1 MSESSTQADD
11 PTFGQWVWLSGI
23 AGLIG
28 QVAIAAVVFFNISTI
43 FDYNGKP
50 TGEEM
55 PSSLEWM
62 LLFTY
67 CVDGAICTF
76 LLRRAWL
83 AKTPGAFSIVH
94 VIPLLFAAWAIVFA
108 ILALLFIASYFIG

>member
-1 MSESSTQADD
+1 M
-11 PTFGQWVWLSGI
+11 SGI

-28 QVAIAAVVFFNISTI
+28 QAAIAAVVILKLTTI

-55 PSSLEWM
+55 PSLLEWM
-62 LLFTY
+62 LAFAFWAN
-67 CVDGAICTF
+67 GAICAL

-83 AKTPGAFSIVH
+83 AKTPGSFSMVH
-94 VIPLLFAAWAIVFA
+94 IIPLLLAAWAIISA
-108 ILALLFIASYFIG
+108 ILALLLIVSFFVG